1 MKKSTFALSR
11 SGVRA
16 WGLATLLVAVSF
28 LFSCQNNNKGG
39 GDDEL
44 PPISSVWVFNEGQ
57 FMADNASISS
67 YDPATKT
74 AVEDIFSVANG
85 GAMLGDIASAAV
97 MHKGQM
103 YVTLSGSGK
112 IYVID
117 PKTGVLT
124 SKITGL
130 NSPRYIHFLSETK
143 AYVTNVNVPEITI
156 INPATGA
163 ITGSIVTASP
173 AEMLVAVGGYIYSN
187 LWSYGKH
194 IIKIDPS
201 KDEVVGSVEVAIQPL
216 ALVADKNGALWT
228 MCDGGG
234 WAENPAGY
242 EPFQTLLKIDPAAM
256 SVVKKW
262 QLPDVM
268 AFSYRLVVDRTGDNV
283 YYLHDGVSKMSVEAG
298 ELPATALVTMPEGA
312 AGYSLGINP
321 ENGEIYVGDALDYTQ
336 RGLVY
341 RFSSTGEKLD
351 SFRAGT
357 CPAFFKFF

>member
-1 MKKSTFALSR
+1 MKKSTFGLSR

-16 WGLATLLVAVSF
+16 WGLTTLLVAVSF
-28 LFSCQNNNKGG
+28 LFSCQNNKGG
-39 GDDEL
+39 GTEL

-57 FMADNASISS
+57 YLVDNAAITS
-67 YDPATKT
+67 YDPTTKT
-74 AVEDIFSVANG
+74 AVEDIFSAANG
-85 GAMLGDIASAAV
+85 GAMLGDIATSAV

-117 PKTGVLT
+117 PKTGMLT
-124 SKITGL
+124 NKITGL

-143 AYVTNVNVPEITI
+143 AYVTNLNVPEITI

-163 ITGSIVTASP
+163 ITGSIATASP
-173 AEMLVAVGGYIYSN
+173 AEMLVAVGGHVYSN

-201 KDEVVGSVEVAIQPL
+201 KDEVVSSVEVSIQPL

-234 WAENPAGY
+234 WAANPAGY
-242 EPFQTLLKIDPAAM
+242 EPFQTLLKIDPATM
-256 SVVKKW
+256 SVIQKW
-262 QLPDVM
+262 QMPAVA
-268 AFSYRLVVDRTGDNV
+268 AFTYRLSTDRTGENI
-283 YYLHDGVSKMSVEAG
+283 YYLHDGVFNMSIDAVQ
-298 ELPATALVTMPEGA
+298 LPSSALVTLPDGA
-312 AGYSLGINP
+312 VGYSLGVNP
-321 ENGEIYVGDALDYTQ
+321 ANGEVYVGDAIDNTQ

-341 RFSSTGEKLD
+341 RFSSTGEQLD
-351 SFRAGT
+351 SFRAGV